1 MAASQ
6 SLGPRLASLAA
17 DHRALEAAIS
27 EEARRAA
34 PDFVQVAALK
44 KRKLALKDQIAALS
58 RRTGGQGGHLSA

>member
-1 MAASQ
+1 MTASR
-6 SLGPRLASLAA
+6 SLAPRIASLAA
-17 DHRALEAAIS
+17 DHRALEAAIR

-58 RRTGGQGGHLSA
+58 RRTGGHGENLSA